1 MTTRYKSSL
10 CINQVKQNPRHPKYD
25 KETTEYDFSLLEL
38 EEDMDFDDEAVGPA
52 CLPKDASNKF
62 VGVTGESKILPL
74 FYKNLNMNSFQ
85 LWFRDGGFCL
95 RREAVPRYL
104 WRWKSR

>member
-1 MTTRYKSSL
+1 MHAFLHSPNGRRAELLLERMSP
-10 CINQVKQNPRHPKYD
+10 INSPNNPRHPKYN

-62 VGVTGESKILPL
+62 VGVTGESKKYCP
-74 FYKNLNMNSFQ
+74 SFT
-85 LWFRDGGFCL
+85 RT
-95 RREAVPRYL
+95 
-104 WRWKSR
+104 